1 MTIDDLKVAEAEE
14 ARLQAEIDKGIAE
27 QKALAD
33 KRAALE
39 AKQGELD
46 QRQSIIALELEKGAA
61 ALRAIE
67 REQLLAGERERL
79 LAPVLWGAQG
89 DVRRIKQQ
97 LNPI

>member
-1 MTIDDLKVAEAEE
+1 MTIDDLKIAKAEE

-89 DVRRIKQQ
+89 DVRRIQQQ